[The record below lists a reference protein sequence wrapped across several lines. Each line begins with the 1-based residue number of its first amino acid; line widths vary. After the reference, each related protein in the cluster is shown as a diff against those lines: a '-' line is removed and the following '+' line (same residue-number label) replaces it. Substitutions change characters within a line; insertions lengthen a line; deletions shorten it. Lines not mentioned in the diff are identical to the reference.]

1 MLVEALRYAILFEWY
16 DLAVQ
21 LWKKFHFYACME
33 PKNIVETLVGAIEES
48 IDKLEF
54 KYYFFINLLHYLNEG
69 HFNRI
74 LNSIERVYRV

>member
-1 MLVEALRYAILFEWY
+1 
-16 DLAVQ
+16 
-21 LWKKFHFYACME
+21 ME